1 MVDSEIW
8 PRERKSKFR
17 LILASMTY
25 AMMARIIIIGFLGCL
40 VGCAITPHQPEL
52 LYSIPAISYLRETP
66 QYDSHVVAELYAA
79 DQVKLLNKSD
89 GWWQVQSLRNEKIG
103 WTQRD
108 LLSEVPIIAKKYY
121 ITADGVPLRDAP
133 HEDITS
139 RNLLSMGE
147 QVQKLEQKGGWWCVL
162 VMKDKAIGWIP
173 AKMASETWPEPSG
186 LAGTPNLTPEKQEK
200 AVSPGTPSHQPNHY
214 FVAAGTLPMHI
225 IPLKSSQVVK
235 VLALNSE
242 VLEISRNDSG
252 WVKIRYLDTGAEGWS
267 QARYLKTSPV
277 TKKSQIMTE
286 RKFRKKE
293 HLRKPPS
300 KGPSE
305 TKGLEPE
312 GM

>member
-8 PRERKSKFR
+8 PRDRKRKFR
-17 LILASMTY
+17 LILASMRY
-25 AMMARIIIIGFLGCL
+25 AVMTRLIIIGFLGCL
-40 VGCAITPHQPEL
+40 VACAITPHQPEL

-66 QYDSHVVAELYAA
+66 QYDSKVVSELYTA

-108 LLSEVPIIAKKYY
+108 LLSEAPIIAKEYY

-139 RNLLSMGE
+139 RNFLSMGE
-147 QVQKLEQKGGWWCVL
+147 QVQKLEQKGDWWRVL

-173 AKMASETWPEPSG
+173 ATMASETQPKPSG
-186 LAGTPNLTPEKQEK
+186 LAGTPDLAPEKQGK
-200 AVSPGTPSHQPNHY
+200 AVSPGPSPQPNHY
-214 FVAAGTLPMHI
+214 FVAAETLPMHL

-235 VLALNSE
+235 ILALNSQ
-242 VLEISRNDSG
+242 VAEIARNNFG

-267 QARYLKTSPV
+267 ETRYLKTSPV
-277 TKKSQIMTE
+277 TKKSQIVIE
-286 RKFRKKE
+286 RKSRKKGHFRKA
-293 HLRKPPS
+293 PS
-300 KGPSE
+300 KEPSQ